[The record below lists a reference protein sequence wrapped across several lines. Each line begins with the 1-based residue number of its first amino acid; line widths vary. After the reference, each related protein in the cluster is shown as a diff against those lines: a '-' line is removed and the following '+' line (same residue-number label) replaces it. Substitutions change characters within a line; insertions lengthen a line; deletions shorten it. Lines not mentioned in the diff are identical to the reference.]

1 MDLQLAGKTALVTGG
16 SRGIGRAVARAL
28 AQEGVDVA
36 LVARGREA
44 LEAAATELAS
54 ATGRTVAAFAGD
66 TGDDA
71 SVRQVVAAAAARLR
85 GLDILVNCAAPTGG
99 AAPPLAE
106 LRDEQVWTDLNV
118 KVLGYL
124 RCARAAAPYMTER
137 GWGRIVNLGGL
148 AARGAGAMSTSV
160 RNVAVVAL
168 TKNLAEEL
176 SPRGINVTAV
186 HPGPTRTEA
195 TPADAAARMAHLTS
209 VRRAIAADDVA
220 AVVAFLCSPRAV
232 AINGDVIAAGGGLGP
247 AIYY

>member
-16 SRGIGRAVARAL
+16 SRGIGKAVARAL

-36 LVARGREA
+36 LVARGRGA
-44 LEAAATELAS
+44 LEAAAAELAA
-54 ATGRTVAAFAGD
+54 ATGRTVVALPGD

-71 SVRQVVAAAAARLR
+71 SVRSVVAAAAARLG
-85 GLDILVNCAAPTGG
+85 GLDILVNGAAPTGG

-106 LRDEQVWTDLNV
+106 LRDEAVWTDLNV

-124 RCARAAAPYMTER
+124 RCARAAAPHMTER
-137 GWGRIVNLGGL
+137 GWGRIVNIAGL
-148 AARGAGAMSTSV
+148 AARSAGATSTSV

-168 TKNLAEEL
+168 TKNLAQEL
-176 SPRGINVTAV
+176 GPRGINVTAV

-195 TPADAAARMAHLTS
+195 TAADAATRMAQLTS

-232 AINGDVIAAGGGLGP
+232 AINGDVIAVGGGVGP